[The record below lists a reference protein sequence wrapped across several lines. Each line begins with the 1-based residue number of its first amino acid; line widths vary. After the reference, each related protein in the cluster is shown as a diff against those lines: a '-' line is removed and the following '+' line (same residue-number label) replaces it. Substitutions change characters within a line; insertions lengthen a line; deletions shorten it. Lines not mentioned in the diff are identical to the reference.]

1 MRMSQAGNIYS
12 LSPNPQ
18 QQSLTYRLF
27 WPICQQTFVTSQ
39 VGEQDE
45 GIVYLSLLTLC
56 QSNKCAPPFRVS
68 RVLTPT

>member
-39 VGEQDE
+39 VGEKDE
-45 GIVYLSLLTLC
+45 GIVYLSLHF
-56 QSNKCAPPFRVS
+56 ARVTNVHRLS
-68 RVLTPT
+68 ECPVF